1 MIQIFMRCRITQ
13 STERVQL
20 IQCLFAQIR
29 FKILRFVNDDINLQ
43 VASLNNQLK
52 ILQSQ
57 EIKHQA
63 IETSL
68 EQIHEETI
76 TQMQQQL

>member
-1 MIQIFMRCRITQ
+1 
-13 STERVQL
+13 V
-20 IQCLFAQIR
+20 
-29 FKILRFVNDDINLQ
+29 RFVNDDINLQ

>member
-1 MIQIFMRCRITQ
+1 
-13 STERVQL
+13 V
-20 IQCLFAQIR
+20 
-29 FKILRFVNDDINLQ
+29 RFVNDDINLQ

-76 TQMQQQL
+76 TQMQQQLQQAREQRDQLVTELESLRE

>member
-1 MIQIFMRCRITQ
+1 M
-13 STERVQL
+13 
-20 IQCLFAQIR
+20 
-29 FKILRFVNDDINLQ
+29 RFVNDDINLQ

-76 TQMQQQL
+76 TQMQQQLQQAREQRDQLVTELESLRE

>member
-1 MIQIFMRCRITQ
+1 
-13 STERVQL
+13 V
-20 IQCLFAQIR
+20 
-29 FKILRFVNDDINLQ
+29 RFVNDDINLQ

-63 IETSL
+63 FETSL